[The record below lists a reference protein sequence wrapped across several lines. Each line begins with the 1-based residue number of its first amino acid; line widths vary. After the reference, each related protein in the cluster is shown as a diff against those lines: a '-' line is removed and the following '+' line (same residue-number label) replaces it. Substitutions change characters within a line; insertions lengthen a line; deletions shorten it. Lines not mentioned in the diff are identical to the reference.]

1 MPKVSQAHRDSRRDQ
16 NLDAA
21 RERFAAQGIQ
31 ATTMADIIDAAG
43 LSAGAIYGYFA
54 SKQELAVAVARRTI
68 EGRVAELLEASSAQP
83 LSPSGILRVMST
95 GFDRDEIEPGL
106 VVQLWG
112 AAAGDPE
119 FLTVVRAAFADMGS
133 TFADHLVR
141 WAVAAHGLDPAAA
154 TEWADRT
161 LPVMLACGQG
171 LILQRAILPDFD
183 RERYLAAVAAVL
195 D

>member
-16 NLDAA
+16 ILDAA
-21 RERFAAQGIQ
+21 MDRFAAQGIP

-54 SKQELAVAVARRTI
+54 SKQELAIAVARRVI
-68 EGRVAELLEASSAQP
+68 DVRVGELLDASSVRP
-83 LSPSGILRVMST
+83 LSAAGMLRIISASFE
-95 GFDRDEIEPGL
+95 GDEMNPGL

-112 AAAGDPE
+112 IAASDPE
-119 FLTVVRAAFADMGS
+119 FVVVVRAAFADMS
-133 TFADHLVR
+133 AVFADHLAQ
-141 WAVAAHGLDPAAA
+141 WAAAERGLDPVAAA
-154 TEWADRT
+154 EWAEAM

-171 LILQRAILPDFD
+171 LILQSAILPDFD
-183 RERYLAAVAAVL
+183 RERYLAAVAAAL